1 MKDSRAL
8 AQAFIGRMGW
18 TYPSL
23 FDPSPNGDIESEL
36 GYFAQPVTIFYDR
49 SGRRVNQV
57 SGPVSAAALAG
68 GIRKILR

>member
-1 MKDSRAL
+1 MWTGIP
-8 AQAFIGRMGW
+8 IG
-18 TYPSL
+18 YVAVH
-23 FDPSPNGDIESEL
+23 IESEL